1 MRSTVRGG
9 YFEPEVNEGLNDRGR
24 SGATQRYQVPT
35 ARAQSVAAE
44 GQRQAVGGIRRRRPE
59 RIGPSHRERL

>member
-9 YFEPEVNEGLNDRGR
+9 YFEPEVNEGLNHRGR

-35 ARAQSVAAE
+35 ARAQSVAAARAL
-44 GQRQAVGGIRRRRPE
+44 QKP
-59 RIGPSHRERL
+59 RL